1 MKKLTPEQIG
11 LDFEALLALIGK
23 ERALDLIDEEQVLEH
38 LLRRQGEEQ
47 VLEHLLRRQGE
58 EQVLENLLRR
68 QGEPWLREQLE
79 RRAQSSDEP
88 ETT

>member
-23 ERALDLIDEEQVLEH
+23 ERVLDLIN
-38 LLRRQGEEQ
+38 
-47 VLEHLLRRQGE
+47 E

-68 QGEPWLREQLE
+68 QGEQWLREQLE
-79 RRAQSSDEP
+79 RRTQSSEAEEP
-88 ETT
+88 EIS

>member
-23 ERALDLIDEEQVLEH
+23 ERVLDLIN
-38 LLRRQGEEQ
+38 
-47 VLEHLLRRQGE
+47 E

-68 QGEPWLREQLE
+68 QGEQWLREQLE
-79 RRAQSSDEP
+79 RRTQSSEAEEP
-88 ETT
+88 ETP